1 MEALEHVLAIAS
13 REVAAAVQILK
24 SQRPYTS
31 CHIIIHI
38 MSHHHTHH
46 VTSSY
51 TSCHI
56 IIHIMSHHILN
67 SQRPGEFIAKR
78 HTMRTFENGCLK
90 GLTEL
95 SSAGLRSKSPDRV
108 AVGGRKIDTSCRTLS
123 LSG

>member
-1 MEALEHVLAIAS
+1 MEALEHVLAVAS

-24 SQRPYTS
+24 
-31 CHIIIHI
+31 
-38 MSHHHTHH
+38 
-46 VTSSY
+46 
-51 TSCHI
+51 
-56 IIHIMSHHILN
+56 

>member
-1 MEALEHVLAIAS
+1 MEALEHVLAVAS

-24 SQRPYTS
+24 SQRP
-31 CHIIIHI
+31 
-38 MSHHHTHH
+38 
-46 VTSSY
+46 Y